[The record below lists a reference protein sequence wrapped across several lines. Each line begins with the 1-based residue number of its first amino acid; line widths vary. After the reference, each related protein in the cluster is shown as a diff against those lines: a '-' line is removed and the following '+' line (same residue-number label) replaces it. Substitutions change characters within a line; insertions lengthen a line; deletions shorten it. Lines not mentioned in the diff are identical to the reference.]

1 MNDDI
6 FASSESITPGELSIR
21 QQGRLKHKK
30 ALLAK
35 LHKGESMPDSP
46 ATPAAP
52 GEEPEPKKI
61 KQDHG
66 ADGDEMDDE

>member
-6 FASSESITPGELSIR
+6 FAESESVTPGELSIR